1 MTYNRH
7 NLFEKINIGVANGN
21 KKNSAKKELSYCLTR
36 ENGQSETY
44 FINQNA
50 FLNLIQDLTFPKND
64 TISPNDDQPEP
75 LD

>member
-1 MTYNRH
+1 MTMEEY
-7 NLFEKINIGVANGN
+7 INYG
-21 KKNSAKKELSYCLTR
+21 LTIIKDKMDKD
-36 ENGQSETY
+36 ETY

-64 TISPNDDQPEP
+64 TLSPNDDQPEP

>member
-1 MTYNRH
+1 MKGFGKSQNTV
-7 NLFEKINIGVANGN
+7 LIIMEID
-21 KKNSAKKELSYCLTR
+21 SSYKHYDKMD
-36 ENGQSETY
+36 EDETY

-64 TISPNDDQPEP
+64 TLSPNDDQPEP

>member
-1 MTYNRH
+1 MTMEEY
-7 NLFEKINIGVANGN
+7 INYG
-21 KKNSAKKELSYCLTR
+21 LTVIKDKMD
-36 ENGQSETY
+36 EDETY

-64 TISPNDDQPEP
+64 TLSPNDDQPEP

>member
-1 MTYNRH
+1 M
-7 NLFEKINIGVANGN
+7 EID
-21 KKNSAKKELSYCLTR
+21 SSYKHYDKMD
-36 ENGQSETY
+36 EDETY

-64 TISPNDDQPEP
+64 TLSPNDDQPEP

>member
-1 MTYNRH
+1 MTIPLGSTSYYKLPVTKN
-7 NLFEKINIGVANGN
+7 KID
-21 KKNSAKKELSYCLTR
+21 ED
-36 ENGQSETY
+36 ETY

-64 TISPNDDQPEP
+64 TLSPNDDQPEP

>member
-1 MTYNRH
+1 MD
-7 NLFEKINIGVANGN
+7 ED
-21 KKNSAKKELSYCLTR
+21 
-36 ENGQSETY
+36 ETY

-64 TISPNDDQPEP
+64 ALSQKDDQPEP

>member
-1 MTYNRH
+1 MKGFGKSQNTV
-7 NLFEKINIGVANGN
+7 LIIMEID
-21 KKNSAKKELSYCLTR
+21 SSYKHYDKMDDD
-36 ENGQSETY
+36 ETY

-64 TISPNDDQPEP
+64 TLSPNDDQPEP

>member
-1 MTYNRH
+1 MTMEEY
-7 NLFEKINIGVANGN
+7 INYG
-21 KKNSAKKELSYCLTR
+21 LTVIKDKMD
-36 ENGQSETY
+36 EDETY

-64 TISPNDDQPEP
+64 TLSPKDDQPEP